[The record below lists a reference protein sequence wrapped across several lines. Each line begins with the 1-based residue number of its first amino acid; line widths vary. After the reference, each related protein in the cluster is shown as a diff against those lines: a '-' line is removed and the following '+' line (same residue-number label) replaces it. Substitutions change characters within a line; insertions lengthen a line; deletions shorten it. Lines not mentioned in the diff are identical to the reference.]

1 MVTLNGL
8 TYFDLGLRILAALVA
23 GLIVGTERE
32 SHGRAAG
39 LRTTILVCVAACIA
53 MIISASLL
61 NQATSDGAPNRPD
74 PARLAAGVLS
84 GMGFLGAGSI
94 IRNGNRVQGVT
105 TAATLWFVTMLGLAF
120 GAGLF
125 VLGGAGVLIALMILF
140 VLPPLERRVKNDW
153 YATLTIRARMDA
165 PSDEAFRQQIEKLG
179 VRVKMVNLDY
189 DLQAKHKTLRCE
201 LKFKK
206 DKVFGLSAS
215 IVQQLIQQEGVLHV
229 SWT

>member
-1 MVTLNGL
+1 MTLLYGL
-8 TYFDLGLRILAALVA
+8 SYIDLGLRILAALLA
-23 GLIVGTERE
+23 GVIVGTERE

-53 MIISASLL
+53 MIISASLF
-61 NQATSDGAPNRPD
+61 NQVTLENSPNRPD

-125 VLGGAGVLIALMILF
+125 VLGGAGILIALLILLI
-140 VLPPLERRVKNDW
+140 LPPIERWVKNDW
-153 YATLTIRARMDA
+153 YATVAIRARMDA
-165 PSDEAFRQQIEKLG
+165 PSDEVFRQQLEALG
-179 VRVKMVNLDY
+179 VRVKKMDLDY
-189 DLQAKHKTLRCE
+189 DLETQHKTLRCE

-206 DKVFGLSAS
+206 NKVFGLSEK
-215 IVQQLIQQEGVLHV
+215 IVQQLIKQEGVLHV